1 MPQERGPLL
10 HSFLA
15 TNFTHR
21 MFKILLNSL
30 LTSKN
35 PGNFLTK
42 SKNVFGSTGPT
53 QCNTWQDAEGG
64 VVLYL
69 RYVPSQRIRWLLS
82 T

>member
-1 MPQERGPLL
+1 
-10 HSFLA
+10 
-15 TNFTHR
+15 

-69 RYVPSQRIRWLLS
+69 RYVPSQRIRWLDSITDSMDVYLS
-82 T
+82 KLW